1 MATNSTLAP
10 TGRDPL
16 LQYGGPALRWSLVLI
31 FLWFGFMKFTAYEAK
46 GIAPLV
52 MHSPL
57 LSWAYN
63 MLGER
68 GFATALGIV
77 EITIGVLIALR
88 PFSARASGI
97 GSCAAIVTFITTL
110 TFILSTPGAWQEG
123 MGFPYLSG
131 PIGQFLIKDVVL
143 LAASIWTAGEA
154 FRAARTTTA

>member
-1 MATNSTLAP
+1 MAIDLTVPP

-16 LQYGGPALRWSLVLI
+16 LQYGGAALRWALVLI

-63 MLGER
+63 LLGER
-68 GFATALGIV
+68 GFATGLGVV

-88 PFSARASGI
+88 PFSARLSGI
-97 GSCAAIVTFITTL
+97 GSCAAIVTFVTTL
-110 TFILSTPGAWQEG
+110 TFILTTPGVWQEG
-123 MGFPYLSG
+123 LNFPYLSG
-131 PIGQFLIKDVVL
+131 AIGQFLIKDVVL
-143 LAASIWTAGEA
+143 LAASMWTAGEA
-154 FRAARTTTA
+154 IRAARTVR

>member
-1 MATNSTLAP
+1 MNTVVVSRPEEA
-10 TGRDPL
+10 DPL
-16 LQYGGPALRWSLVLI
+16 LRWGGFALRWSLVLI

-63 MLGER
+63 LLGER
-68 GFATALGIV
+68 GFASTLGVV
-77 EITIGVLIALR
+77 ELAIGVLIALR
-88 PFSARASGI
+88 PVSARASGI
-97 GSCAAIVTFITTL
+97 GSVASIITFIVTL
-110 TFILSTPGAWQEG
+110 TFILTTPGVWQEG
-123 MGFPYLSG
+123 YGFPYLSG

-154 FRAARTTTA
+154 FRAARFNR